1 MDFIG
6 LLFVEDER
14 FDTELFAV
22 DVEGFDDS
30 ECRDS
35 VSEVRVEEFF
45 EEFHRSLFAAGFEA
59 NKGAIRL
66 TELLNALDCRV
77 AGDAGAGEAD
87 GGDLGGVF

>member
-1 MDFIG
+1 
-6 LLFVEDER
+6 
-14 FDTELFAV
+14 
-22 DVEGFDDS
+22 
-30 ECRDS
+30 
-35 VSEVRVEEFF
+35 VRVEEFF